1 MKKFLAMALALL
13 MLAVML
19 PTIALAAEEPV
30 KVGKAKYATL
40 EAAINAASPVEGII
54 TYEIYGKVTVDS
66 TGWVQVAKAG
76 LTGPI
81 TKVEFV
87 GKTPDAE
94 ICITRGEAILADQT
108 YDIDVSFTD
117 LKLSKQNPT
126 YAGDYGHATN
136 YFTCW
141 LRNKNAADNTVTY
154 TNCTFPN
161 GVCNNQY
168 GKTIFNNC
176 TFSNTAGYSLWNY
189 GGNTDVS
196 DSRFTGTRGIKAY
209 NEGTL
214 SIPPTI
220 TIKDTSFTG
229 LTEKAAA
236 VVSKATNVIFM
247 GVSATNCQEGLLQK
261 DIEGSKD
268 EDKVTIAANGTN
280 ISGEFKITADKS
292 PEAAKTEFS
301 ITGGTFTG
309 NTDSVKDYLP
319 EGKTINNNGQIVD
332 KGTTPPT
339 DGSPIIIYTPVSS
352 PVFLSGANQ
361 TVAPGS
367 AATFRIDKE
376 FSELQSVAV
385 DGVTLDKSNYKAW
398 SGSTYVEL
406 TAAHMKTLAVGT
418 HTLSVYFTGDTA
430 TTTFTISKDATKNPT
445 TGANDFVGVAAA
457 AAVMA
462 LLGSAVVL
470 RKK

>member
-1 MKKFLAMALALL
+1 MKRLLSILLTVL

-19 PTIALAAEEPV
+19 PVTAMAAGNTV
-30 KVGKAKYATL
+30 KVGETEYGTL
-40 EAAINAASPVEGII
+40 EAAIAAAEPVNGVI
-54 TYEIYGKVTVDS
+54 TYEIYGQVTV
-66 TGWVQVAKAG
+66 TATNWVQVAKAG
-76 LTGPI
+76 LTGL

-94 ICITRGEAILADQT
+94 ILISKPVSVLADQE
-108 YDIDVSFTD
+108 YDIDVSFENLTLSHPNGEWVQD
-117 LKLSKQNPT
+117 L
-126 YAGDYGHATN
+126 GHATN
-136 YFTCW
+136 FFTCY

-189 GGNTDVS
+189 GGITDVNNS
-196 DSRFTGTRGIKAY
+196 SFTGTRGIKAY

-214 SIPPTI
+214 PTPPTI
-220 TIKDTSFTG
+220 TIKDTSFTD

-247 GVSATNCQEGLLQK
+247 GVSATNCPKGLLQK
-261 DIEGSKD
+261 DIEGSK
-268 EDKVTIAANGTN
+268 EEEKVTIAANGTN
-280 ISGEFKITADKS
+280 ISGEFKITANKS

-339 DGSPIIIYTPVSS
+339 DGSPIIIYPPTDDTP
-352 PVFLSGANQ
+352 N
-361 TVAPGS
+361 
-367 AATFRIDKE
+367 
-376 FSELQSVAV
+376 
-385 DGVTLDKSNYKAW
+385 
-398 SGSTYVEL
+398 
-406 TAAHMKTLAVGT
+406 
-418 HTLSVYFTGDTA
+418 
-430 TTTFTISKDATKNPT
+430 TTTGNPT
-445 TGANDFVGVAAA
+445 TGANDFVGIAAA

-462 LLGSAVVL
+462 LLGSAVIL

>member
-1 MKKFLAMALALL
+1 MKRFLSILLAIL

-19 PTIALAAEEPV
+19 PTTALAADPNLV
-30 KVGKAKYATL
+30 KVGNVEYATL
-40 EAAINAASPVEGII
+40 EAAIAAATPDENGVI
-54 TYEIYGKVTVDS
+54 TYTILGKVTVTSTDS
-66 TGWVQVAKAG
+66 WIQVVRAG
-76 LTGPI
+76 LSNV
-81 TKVEFV
+81 KEVKFV
-87 GKTPDAE
+87 AGQGVTDAE
-94 ICITRGEAILADQT
+94 ILISKPVSVLADQE
-108 YDIDVSFTD
+108 YDIDVSFENLTLSHPNGEWVQD
-117 LKLSKQNPT
+117 L
-126 YAGDYGHATN
+126 GHATKF
-136 YFTCW
+136 FTCC
-141 LRNKNAADNTVTY
+141 LRNKGAAENTVTY

-189 GGNTDVS
+189 GGITDVNNS
-196 DSRFTGTRGIKAY
+196 SFTGTRGIKAY

-214 SIPPTI
+214 PTPPTI
-220 TIKDTSFTG
+220 TIKDTSFTD

-247 GVSATNCQEGLLQK
+247 GVSATNCPKGLLQK
-261 DIEGSKD
+261 DIEGSK
-268 EDKVTIAANGTN
+268 EEEKVTIAANGTN

-339 DGSPIIIYTPVSS
+339 DGSPIIIYPPTDDTP
-352 PVFLSGANQ
+352 N
-361 TVAPGS
+361 
-367 AATFRIDKE
+367 
-376 FSELQSVAV
+376 
-385 DGVTLDKSNYKAW
+385 
-398 SGSTYVEL
+398 
-406 TAAHMKTLAVGT
+406 
-418 HTLSVYFTGDTA
+418 
-430 TTTFTISKDATKNPT
+430 TTTGNPT
-445 TGANDFVGVAAA
+445 TGANDFVGIAAA
-457 AAVMA
+457 AAVVA
-462 LLGSAVVL
+462 LLGSAVIL

>member
-1 MKKFLAMALALL
+1 MKRFLSILLAVL

-19 PTIALAAEEPV
+19 PVTAMAAGKPV
-30 KVGKAKYATL
+30 KVGGAEYETL
-40 EAAINAASPVEGII
+40 EAAIDAASPVEGII
-54 TYEIYGKVTVDS
+54 TYEIYGKVTVTA

-76 LTGPI
+76 LTGL
-81 TKVEFV
+81 TKVEFI
-87 GKTPDAE
+87 GKTNDAE
-94 ICITRGEAILADQT
+94 IVISNSKSILADQK
-108 YDIDVSFTD
+108 YDIDVSFEN
-117 LKLSKQNPT
+117 LILSHPNGEWAQ
-126 YAGDYGHATN
+126 DYGHATN

-141 LRNKNAADNTVTY
+141 LRNTNAADNTVTY

-161 GVCNNQY
+161 GVCNNQF

-176 TFSNTAGYSLWNY
+176 TFSNTAGNYNLWNY
-189 GGNTDVS
+189 GGITDVNNS
-196 DSRFTGTRGIKAY
+196 SFTGTRGIKAY

-214 SIPPTI
+214 PIPPTI
-220 TIKDTSFTG
+220 TIKDTSFTD
-229 LTEKAAA
+229 LTQKAAV

-261 DIEGSKD
+261 DIEGSK
-268 EDKVTIAANGTN
+268 EEEKVTIAANGTD

-339 DGSPIIIYTPVSS
+339 DGSPIIIYTP
-352 PVFLSGANQ
+352 
-361 TVAPGS
+361 T
-367 AATFRIDKE
+367 D
-376 FSELQSVAV
+376 
-385 DGVTLDKSNYKAW
+385 
-398 SGSTYVEL
+398 
-406 TAAHMKTLAVGT
+406 
-418 HTLSVYFTGDTA
+418 DTPN
-430 TTTFTISKDATKNPT
+430 TTTGNPT
-445 TGANDFVGVAAA
+445 TGANDFVGIAAA

-462 LLGSAVVL
+462 LLGSAVIL

>member
-1 MKKFLAMALALL
+1 MKRFLSILLAIL

-19 PTIALAAEEPV
+19 PVTAMAAGNTV
-30 KVGKAKYATL
+30 KVGGTEYGTL
-40 EAAINAASPVEGII
+40 EAAIAAAEPVNGVI
-54 TYEIYGKVTVDS
+54 TYEIYGQVTV
-66 TGWVQVAKAG
+66 TATNWVQVAKAG
-76 LTGPI
+76 LTGL

-94 ICITRGEAILADQT
+94 ILISKPVSVLADQE
-108 YDIDVSFTD
+108 YDIDVSFENLTLSHPNGEWVQD
-117 LKLSKQNPT
+117 L
-126 YAGDYGHATN
+126 GHATKF
-136 YFTCW
+136 FTCC
-141 LRNKNAADNTVTY
+141 LRNKGAAENTVTY

-189 GGNTDVS
+189 GGITDVNNS
-196 DSRFTGTRGIKAY
+196 SFTGTRGIKAY

-214 SIPPTI
+214 PIPPTI

-247 GVSATNCQEGLLQK
+247 GVSATNCPKGLLQK
-261 DIEGSKD
+261 DIEGSND
-268 EDKVTIAANGTN
+268 EEKVTITANGTG
-280 ISGEFKITADKS
+280 ISGEFKITANKS

-319 EGKTINNNGQIVD
+319 EGKTIYNNGQIVD

-339 DGSPIIIYTPVSS
+339 DGSPIIIYTP
-352 PVFLSGANQ
+352 
-361 TVAPGS
+361 T
-367 AATFRIDKE
+367 D
-376 FSELQSVAV
+376 
-385 DGVTLDKSNYKAW
+385 
-398 SGSTYVEL
+398 
-406 TAAHMKTLAVGT
+406 
-418 HTLSVYFTGDTA
+418 DTPN
-430 TTTFTISKDATKNPT
+430 TTTGNPT
-445 TGANDFVGVAAA
+445 TGANDFVGIAAA
-457 AAVMA
+457 AAVKA
-462 LLGSAVVL
+462 LLGSAVIL

>member
-1 MKKFLAMALALL
+1 MKRFLSILLAIL

-19 PTIALAAEEPV
+19 PVTAMAAGNPV
-30 KVGKAKYATL
+30 KVGGTGYGTL
-40 EAAINAASPVEGII
+40 EAAIADAEPVNGVI
-54 TYEIYGKVTVDS
+54 TYEIYGQVTV
-66 TGWVQVAKAG
+66 TATNWVQVAKAG
-76 LTGPI
+76 LTGL

-94 ICITRGEAILADQT
+94 ILISKPVSVLADEK
-108 YDIDVSFTD
+108 YDIDVSFENLT
-117 LKLSKQNPT
+117 LSHPIGEWAQ
-126 YAGDYGHATN
+126 DYGHATN

-168 GKTIFNNC
+168 GKTIFNTC
-176 TFSNTAGYSLWNY
+176 TFSNTAGKYSLWNY
-189 GGNTDVS
+189 GGITDVNN
-196 DSRFTGTRGIKAY
+196 SRFTGTRGIKAY

-214 SIPPTI
+214 PIPPTI
-220 TIKDTSFTG
+220 TIKDTSFTD

-261 DIEGSKD
+261 DIEGSK
-268 EDKVTIAANGTN
+268 EEEKVTIAANGTN

-339 DGSPIIIYTPVSS
+339 DGSPIIIYTP
-352 PVFLSGANQ
+352 
-361 TVAPGS
+361 T
-367 AATFRIDKE
+367 D
-376 FSELQSVAV
+376 
-385 DGVTLDKSNYKAW
+385 
-398 SGSTYVEL
+398 
-406 TAAHMKTLAVGT
+406 
-418 HTLSVYFTGDTA
+418 DTPN
-430 TTTFTISKDATKNPT
+430 TTTGNPT
-445 TGANDFVGVAAA
+445 TGANDFVGIAAA
-457 AAVMA
+457 AAVVA
-462 LLGSAVVL
+462 LLGSAVIL

>member
-1 MKKFLAMALALL
+1 MKRFLSILLAVL

-19 PTIALAAEEPV
+19 PVTAMAAGNPV
-30 KVGKAKYATL
+30 KVGGTEYGTL
-40 EAAINAASPVEGII
+40 EAAIADAEPVNGVI
-54 TYEIYGKVTVDS
+54 TYEIYGQVTV
-66 TGWVQVAKAG
+66 TATNWVQVAKDG
-76 LTGPI
+76 LTSL
-81 TKVEFV
+81 TKVVFI
-87 GKTPDAE
+87 GKTDDAE
-94 ICITRGEAILADQT
+94 IVISDPKSILADQK
-108 YDIDVSFTD
+108 YDIDVSFENLT
-117 LKLSKQNPT
+117 LSHPIGEWAQ
-126 YAGDYGHATN
+126 DYGHATN

-161 GVCNNQY
+161 GVCNNQF

-176 TFSNTAGYSLWNY
+176 TFSNNTSGNYNLWNY
-189 GGNTDVS
+189 GGITDVNNS
-196 DSRFTGTRGIKAY
+196 SFTGTRGIKAY

-214 SIPPTI
+214 PIPPTI

-229 LTEKAAA
+229 LTQKAAA

-247 GVSATNCQEGLLQK
+247 GVSATNCPKGLLQK
-261 DIEGSKD
+261 DIEGSND
-268 EDKVTIAANGTN
+268 EEKVTITANGTG

-339 DGSPIIIYTPVSS
+339 DGSPIIIYTP
-352 PVFLSGANQ
+352 
-361 TVAPGS
+361 
-367 AATFRIDKE
+367 
-376 FSELQSVAV
+376 
-385 DGVTLDKSNYKAW
+385 
-398 SGSTYVEL
+398 
-406 TAAHMKTLAVGT
+406 
-418 HTLSVYFTGDTA
+418 TGDTPN
-430 TTTFTISKDATKNPT
+430 TTTGNPT
-445 TGANDFVGVAAA
+445 TGANDFVGIAAA
-457 AAVMA
+457 AAIVA
-462 LLGSAVVL
+462 LLGSAVIL

>member
-1 MKKFLAMALALL
+1 MKRFLSILLAIL

-19 PTIALAAEEPV
+19 PVTAMAAGNSV
-30 KVGKAKYATL
+30 KVGETEYGTL
-40 EAAINAASPVEGII
+40 EAAIAVASPVEGII
-54 TYEIYGKVTVDS
+54 TYEIYGKVTVTA
-66 TGWVQVAKAG
+66 TGWVQVAKADLIG
-76 LTGPI
+76 LT
-81 TKVEFV
+81 KVVFI
-87 GKTPDAE
+87 GKTHDAE
-94 ICITRGEAILADQT
+94 IVISNSVSILADKT
-108 YDIDVSFTD
+108 YDIDVSFENLT
-117 LKLSKQNPT
+117 LSHPIGEWAQ
-126 YAGDYGHATN
+126 DYGHATN

-141 LRNKNAADNTVTY
+141 LRNKNAADNTITY

-189 GGNTDVS
+189 GGITDVNNS
-196 DSRFTGTRGIKAY
+196 SFTGTRGIKAY

-214 SIPPTI
+214 PTPPTI
-220 TIKDTSFTG
+220 TIKDTSFTD

-261 DIEGSKD
+261 DIEGSND
-268 EDKVTIAANGTN
+268 EEKVTIAANGTN

-309 NTDSVKDYLP
+309 DIDSVKDYLP

-339 DGSPIIIYTPVSS
+339 DGSPIIIYPPPATPP
-352 PVFLSGANQ
+352 PVP
-361 TVAPGS
+361 T
-367 AATFRIDKE
+367 
-376 FSELQSVAV
+376 
-385 DGVTLDKSNYKAW
+385 
-398 SGSTYVEL
+398 
-406 TAAHMKTLAVGT
+406 
-418 HTLSVYFTGDTA
+418 TLSA
-430 TTTFTISKDATKNPT
+430 SPLQ
-445 TGANDFVGVAAA
+445 
-457 AAVMA
+457 
-462 LLGSAVVL
+462 LL
-470 RKK
+470 

>member
-1 MKKFLAMALALL
+1 MKRFLSILLAIL

-19 PTIALAAEEPV
+19 PVTAMAAGNPV
-30 KVGKAKYATL
+30 KVGGTEYGTL
-40 EAAINAASPVEGII
+40 EAAIADAEPVNGVI
-54 TYEIYGKVTVDS
+54 TYEIYGQVTV
-66 TGWVQVAKAG
+66 TATNWVQVAKAG
-76 LTGPI
+76 LTGL

-94 ICITRGEAILADQT
+94 ILISKPVSVLADEK
-108 YDIDVSFTD
+108 YDIDVSFENLT
-117 LKLSKQNPT
+117 LSHPIGEWAQ
-126 YAGDYGHATN
+126 DYGHATN

-168 GKTIFNNC
+168 GKTIFNTC
-176 TFSNTAGYSLWNY
+176 TFSNTAGKYSIWNY
-189 GGNTDVS
+189 GGITDVNNS
-196 DSRFTGTRGIKAY
+196 SFTGTRGIKAY

-214 SIPPTI
+214 PIPPTI

-261 DIEGSKD
+261 DIEGSK
-268 EDKVTIAANGTN
+268 EEEKVTIAANGTN

-339 DGSPIIIYTPVSS
+339 DGSPIIIYPPTDDTP
-352 PVFLSGANQ
+352 N
-361 TVAPGS
+361 
-367 AATFRIDKE
+367 
-376 FSELQSVAV
+376 
-385 DGVTLDKSNYKAW
+385 
-398 SGSTYVEL
+398 
-406 TAAHMKTLAVGT
+406 
-418 HTLSVYFTGDTA
+418 
-430 TTTFTISKDATKNPT
+430 TTTGNPT
-445 TGANDFVGVAAA
+445 TGANDFVGIAAA
-457 AAVMA
+457 AAVVA
-462 LLGSAVVL
+462 LLGSAVIL

>member
-1 MKKFLAMALALL
+1 MKRFLSILLAVL

-19 PTIALAAEEPV
+19 PTTALAADPNLV
-30 KVGKAKYATL
+30 KVGNVEYATL
-40 EAAINAASPVEGII
+40 EAAIAAATPDENGVI
-54 TYEIYGKVTVDS
+54 TYTILGKVTVTSTDS
-66 TGWVQVAKAG
+66 WIQVVRAG
-76 LTGPI
+76 LSNV
-81 TKVEFV
+81 KEVKFV
-87 GKTPDAE
+87 AGQGVTDAE
-94 ICITRGEAILADQT
+94 ILISKPVSVLADQE
-108 YDIDVSFTD
+108 YDIDVSFENLTLSHPNGKWVQD
-117 LKLSKQNPT
+117 L
-126 YAGDYGHATN
+126 GHATKF
-136 YFTCW
+136 FTCC
-141 LRNKNAADNTVTY
+141 LRNKGAAENTVTY

-189 GGNTDVS
+189 GGITDVNNS
-196 DSRFTGTRGIKAY
+196 SFTGTRGIKAY

-214 SIPPTI
+214 PIPPTI
-220 TIKDTSFTG
+220 TIKDTSFTD

-261 DIEGSKD
+261 DIEGSTK
-268 EDKVTIAANGTN
+268 EEKVTIAANGTN

-309 NTDSVKDYLP
+309 DIDSVKDYLP

-339 DGSPIIIYTPVSS
+339 DGSPIIIYP
-352 PVFLSGANQ
+352 P
-361 TVAPGS
+361 
-367 AATFRIDKE
+367 
-376 FSELQSVAV
+376 
-385 DGVTLDKSNYKAW
+385 
-398 SGSTYVEL
+398 
-406 TAAHMKTLAVGT
+406 
-418 HTLSVYFTGDTA
+418 TGDTPN
-430 TTTFTISKDATKNPT
+430 TTTGNPT
-445 TGANDFVGVAAA
+445 TGANDFVGIAAA

-462 LLGSAVVL
+462 LLGSAVIL